1 MVITVYISGIS
12 GNKEVKKR
20 QQRVQMILE
29 SKNVEYEAIDI
40 AEPDRQAERDR
51 VKHCGPNLPALP
63 PQIFNGDEYC
73 GDYDQFDL
81 ANETDELEKFLK
93 LPIPNN
99 VTNTNIVNDTERI
112 SPVKENSEV
121 PTENGEG
128 DKKEN
133 SPPPKEEEPEP
144 EPAKVEED
152 KPKEDETPAEENNV
166 ITESKVAEQDEATE
180 ETPADDEE

>member
-51 VKHCGPNLPALP
+51 VKNCGANQPSLP
-63 PQIFNGDEYC
+63 PQIFNGEEYC

-93 LPIPNN
+93 IPIPNN
-99 VTNTNIVNDTERI
+99 VSNSNIINDTQRI
-112 SPVKENSEV
+112 SPVKENSPEV
-121 PTENGEG
+121 PIENGEG
-128 DKKEN
+128 EKKEN

-144 EPAKVEED
+144 EPAKVAED
-152 KPKEDETPAEENNV
+152 KPNEDEAPAEENN
-166 ITESKVAEQDEATE
+166 ITESKDAENDEATE
-180 ETPADDEE
+180 ETPGDEE